1 LRYSNRKQKHIR
13 GTGCRSQG
21 FSLFELTVFIIVS
34 AIVYA
39 GAARQVKN
47 FPGDA
52 ERANFYAISTQIGA
66 GINLEMMMGITRGLK
81 DQMAAFANSN
91 PMDLLL
97 QAPSNYIG
105 AFDALDIN
113 GIRRRVWYFD
123 RSSGELV
130 YLASDAQGLTKLI
143 NGNYMPTNEVRF
155 ILSVEY
161 SYRDASG
168 LPVELTGGEAAGNA
182 GSRRSISGLRLKPVI
197 PFEWSIG
204 DIQADLAE
212 FTEN

>member
-1 LRYSNRKQKHIR
+1 LKYSNRKQKHLRSI
-13 GTGCRSQG
+13 GYRSQG
-21 FSLFELTVFIIVS
+21 FSLFELIVFIIVS
-34 AIVYA
+34 GILYA
-39 GAARQVKN
+39 GAARRVTD

-52 ERANFYAISTQIGA
+52 ERANFYAITTQIGA

-81 DQMAAFANSN
+81 DQLAAFANAN

-113 GIRRRVWYFD
+113 GIGRRVWYFD
-123 RSSGELV
+123 RFRGELV
-130 YLASDAQGLTKLI
+130 YLANDAEGLTKLI
-143 NGNYMPTNEVRF
+143 NGTYIPTSELRF

-168 LPVELTGGEAAGNA
+168 LPVELTGGEASGNA
-182 GSRRSISGLRLKPVI
+182 GSRRSISGLILKPVI
-197 PFEWSIG
+197 PFEWSAG
-204 DIQADLAE
+204 DIQANLAE